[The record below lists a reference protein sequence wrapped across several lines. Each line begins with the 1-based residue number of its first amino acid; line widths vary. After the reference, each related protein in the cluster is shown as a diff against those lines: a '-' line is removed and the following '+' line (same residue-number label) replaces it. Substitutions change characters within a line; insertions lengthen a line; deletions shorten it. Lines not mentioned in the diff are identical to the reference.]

1 MPLTDPSQDL
11 VLLKQIAEGDASA
24 FAKLYRR
31 HQAPLYRFA
40 LLRCGSSEMAD
51 DVIQEIFMGLMV
63 NSFKFDPARGPLQSF
78 LFGVARNL
86 LMKREDSCR
95 RLVPIRHENGDGDG
109 DGEFADSPVLLAGT
123 EDDGETRLLANERA
137 ERVRMALANLAPH
150 YRDVVILYEMHDLSY
165 LEIAAICHIDVGTVR
180 SRLSRARSRLAAM
193 LGEYS
198 HDGAGSSTA
207 QAR

>member
-1 MPLTDPSQDL
+1 
-11 VLLKQIAEGDASA
+11 
-24 FAKLYRR
+24 
-31 HQAPLYRFA
+31 
-40 LLRCGSSEMAD
+40 
-51 DVIQEIFMGLMV
+51 
-63 NSFKFDPARGPLQSF
+63 
-78 LFGVARNL
+78 
-86 LMKREDSCR
+86 
-95 RLVPIRHENGDGDG
+95 VPIRHENGDGDG

-137 ERVRMALANLAPH
+137 ERIRMALAKLAPH